1 MQKKELRN
9 FFLQKRLSLSDEQID
24 SESIHIFNLLTQNFN
39 LSGLKICTFLPII
52 KKNEINT
59 FKLLTYI
66 EKYNFK
72 LFITK
77 WHIENNELTIHKFN
91 SKEDLITNKFGI
103 PEPKNINIIE
113 VPNEISIVLVPML
126 CFDKKGN
133 RVGYGKGVYDQFLKK
148 FNKAK
153 TLFIGLSFF
162 NPIDEISDIN
172 EYDVKLNYCITPNK
186 IYHFE
191 KQA

>member
-1 MQKKELRN
+1 MQKKELRKY
-9 FFLQKRLSLSDEQID
+9 FLQKRLSLSQEQID
-24 SESIHIFNLLTQNFN
+24 SESINIFNLLTQNFN
-39 LSGLKICTFLPII
+39 LNGLNICTFLPIK

-59 FKLLTYI
+59 FYLLTYI

-77 WHIENNELTIHKFN
+77 WHIENNELTIHDFN
-91 SKEDLITNKFGI
+91 SKNDLIINNFDI
-103 PEPKNINIIE
+103 PEPKKIDLI
-113 VPNEISIVLVPML
+113 VSPNEISIVLVPML

-148 FNKAK
+148 FNNAK

-162 NPIDEISDIN
+162 NPIDEILDIN
-172 EYDVKLNYCITPNK
+172 ENDIKLNYCITPNK

>member
-1 MQKKELRN
+1 MQKKELRI
-9 FFLQKRLSLSDEQID
+9 FFLQKRLSLSEEQID

-39 LSGLKICTFLPII
+39 LNGLNICTFLPI
-52 KKNEINT
+52 KKQNEINT

-77 WHIENNELTIHKFN
+77 WHIENNELTIHNFN
-91 SKEDLITNKFGI
+91 SKDDLITNKFGI
-103 PEPKNINIIE
+103 PEPKKINIIE
-113 VPNEISIVLVPML
+113 VPDEISIVLVPML

-162 NPIDEISDIN
+162 NPIDEISDNN

>member
-1 MQKKELRN
+1 MQKKELRI
-9 FFLQKRLSLSDEQID
+9 FFLQKRQSLSDEQIE
-24 SESIHIFNLLTQNFN
+24 SESINIFNLLTLNFN
-39 LSGLKICTFLPII
+39 LNGLNICTFLPIK

-77 WHIENNELTIHKFN
+77 WHIENNELTIHNFN
-91 SKEDLITNKFGI
+91 SKDDLITNKFGI
-103 PEPKNINIIE
+103 PEPKEINIIE
-113 VPNEISIVLVPML
+113 VPNEISIVLVPLL

-148 FNKAK
+148 FNKSK
-153 TLFIGLSFF
+153 TIFIGLSFF

-191 KQA
+191 K

>member
-1 MQKKELRN
+1 MQKKELRT
-9 FFLQKRLSLSDEQID
+9 FFLQKRQSLTDEQIE
-24 SESIHIFNLLTQNFN
+24 SESINIFNLLTLNFN
-39 LSGLKICTFLPII
+39 LNGLNICTFLPIK

-77 WHIENNELTIHKFN
+77 WHIENNELTIHNFN
-91 SKEDLITNKFGI
+91 SKDDLITNKFGI
-103 PEPKNINIIE
+103 PEPKEINIIE
-113 VPNEISIVLVPML
+113 VPNEISIVLVPLL

-148 FNKAK
+148 FNKSK
-153 TLFIGLSFF
+153 TIFIGLSFF

-191 KQA
+191 K

>member
-1 MQKKELRN
+1 MQKKELRI
-9 FFLQKRLSLSDEQID
+9 FFSQKRLSLSDEQID
-24 SESIHIFNLLTQNFN
+24 SESTHIFNLLTQNFN
-39 LSGLKICTFLPII
+39 LNGLNICTFLPIK

-59 FKLLTYI
+59 FKLLKYI

-77 WHIENNELTIHKFN
+77 WHIENNELTIHNFN
-91 SKEDLITNKFGI
+91 SKDDLITNKFGI
-103 PEPKNINIIE
+103 PEPKKINIIE
-113 VPNEISIVLVPML
+113 VPDEISIVLLPML

-172 EYDVKLNYCITPNK
+172 ENDVKLNYCITPNK